1 MHDTTIRKRHDLSA
15 RRERHFVVSGLTA
28 LGSAIMGMGL
38 GGAAAAGGATAATA
52 AMTGAAAVGAAAGL
66 GTLGYG
72 IAAGE
77 SGKKAQRQALR
88 EQQRAQQ
95 EQAARASIQQ
105 RRSEA
110 AMAGAARR
118 EPDVQGIMAA
128 AQQTQGGPTST
139 MLTGPMGV
147 SPQDLNLG
155 RSTLLGG

>member
-1 MHDTTIRKRHDLSA
+1 MGIEAAIIGAAIAGAVGTGASIIAGEQGRKQQKA
-15 RRERHFVVSGLTA
+15 A
-28 LGSAIMGMGL
+28 LG
-38 GGAAAAGGATAATA
+38 
-52 AMTGAAAVGAAAGL
+52 
-66 GTLGYG
+66 
-72 IAAGE
+72 
-77 SGKKAQRQALR
+77 

-95 EQAARASIQQ
+95 EQAARAAIQQ

-118 EPDVQGIMAA
+118 EPDVSGIMAA
-128 AQQTQGGPTST
+128 AQETAGGPTST

>member
-38 GGAAAAGGATAATA
+38 GGAAAAGGTTAATA
-52 AMTGAAAVGAAAGL
+52 AATGAAVAGAAAGL

-77 SGKKAQRQALR
+77 SGKKAQRQALK
-88 EQQRAQQ
+88 EQQRAQA
-95 EQAARASIQQ
+95 EQAARAAIQQ
-105 RRSEA
+105 RRSEQ

-118 EPDVQGIMAA
+118 EPNVQGIMAA
-128 AQQTQGGPTST
+128 AQETAGGPTST

-147 SPQDLNLG
+147 NPQDLNLG

>member
-1 MHDTTIRKRHDLSA
+1 MGIIEA
-15 RRERHFVVSGLTA
+15 
-28 LGSAIMGMGL
+28 AII
-38 GGAAAAGGATAATA
+38 TAATA
-52 AMTGAAAVGAAAGL
+52 AAAG
-66 GTLGYG
+66 TGYS

-77 SGKKAQRQALR
+77 AGKKAQRQALG
-88 EQQRAQQ
+88 EQQRAQA
-95 EQAARASIQQ
+95 EQAARAAIQQ

-118 EPDVQGIMAA
+118 EPDVSGIMAA
-128 AQQTQGGPTST
+128 AQETAGGPTST

>member
-15 RRERHFVVSGLTA
+15 RRERHFVVSGLAALGTA
-28 LGSAIMGMGL
+28 L
-38 GGAAAAGGATAATA
+38 GATAATA

-66 GTLGYG
+66 GSLGYG

-77 SGKKAQRQALR
+77 SGKKAQRQALG

-95 EQAARASIQQ
+95 EQAARAAIQQ
-105 RRSEA
+105 RRSEQA
-110 AMAGAARR
+110 IAGAQRREPNVQAIMAGAQ
-118 EPDVQGIMAA
+118 EAA
-128 AQQTQGGPTST
+128 TGPTST

>member
-1 MHDTTIRKRHDLSA
+1 MYETTIRKRHDLSA
-15 RRERHFVVSGLTA
+15 RRKRHFVVSGLAA
-28 LGSAIMGMGL
+28 LGGVL
-38 GGAAAAGGATAATA
+38 GATTTASAVAA
-52 AMTGAAAVGAAAGL
+52 GAAAVGAAAGVA
-66 GTLGYG
+66 GLGYG

-77 SGKKAQRQALR
+77 SGKKAQRQATR
-88 EQQRAQQ
+88 EQQRAQAQ
-95 EQAARASIQQ
+95 QVAQAAMQQ

-110 AMAGAARR
+110 AIAGAARR

-128 AQQTQGGPTST
+128 AQQAAGGPTST